1 MLASGRVNHQ
11 PINIKDIIPTL
22 SQPTNSWNMLLA
34 VTSVNMANKN
44 TRRYLKNRVICGS
57 CDMYQLANSRI
68 DHVTKRL
75 IGINVRE
82 YISRTR
88 LILISILAMLVHVK
102 LVVEASMP

>member
-1 MLASGRVNHQ
+1 
-11 PINIKDIIPTL
+11 
-22 SQPTNSWNMLLA
+22 
-34 VTSVNMANKN
+34 MANKN

-57 CDMYQLANSRI
+57 CDMYQLANSRM

-88 LILISILAMLVHVK
+88 LMLISILAMLVHVK

>member
-1 MLASGRVNHQ
+1 MLASGRANHQ
-11 PINIKDIIPTL
+11 PINMKDIIPTL
-22 SQPTNSWNMLLA
+22 SQPTNSWNILLA
-34 VTSVNMANKN
+34 VTSVNIASRN

-57 CDMYQLANSRI
+57 CDMYQLANSRM

-82 YISRTR
+82 YMSKTR
-88 LILISILAMLVHVK
+88 LILISMLAMLVHAK